1 MLQTNL
7 QQEELTQII
16 HSRLTEFISI
26 LSESSSTTDNIT
38 YIDTFI
44 NNLPTYCKVLPT
56 NEIASVLLTPI
67 KDAIPLMQKK
77 TVIKFISTL
86 LYILN
91 NNTTLCHIN
100 DIQNILI
107 QIVLMLFN
115 KIYLNDTAIKFYVF
129 NMIQYICYHNQHN
142 RDTSIISTML
152 LKIIKIINLNNN
164 FTNDE
169 RITHIISI
177 FKLFEYMIPLYPIT
191 FIEGFIFTQ
200 LLTFAIDSDDAIRE
214 HVCKLLPTISHV
226 ISYNIHINKFRYL
239 YNELSTDKSNTV
251 RKEAALVLTHL
262 MKDHIEKSIF
272 SSDNDNTYYIDKYNS
287 FTLDNDKQVQI
298 ASMQIFGEF
307 ILLLNRNE
315 IDTKY
320 LDLFKNTVDA
330 YFFYQKQQ
338 KDDEE
343 LLIALVKNIPI
354 ILYRFGKECWE
365 STICAIFTKLL
376 KKKNE
381 NVVKAIVSIFG
392 EVASLLDENKVIYDL
407 LPLFNVCITS
417 KDQQVKQ
424 LAKTQL
430 RKVMSNVHQQE
441 TKQIYTYFIKGI
453 VLFDEDEYNDES
465 NRTKSGYVI
474 KQVTMPIH
482 HDNEK
487 VELCDNIEIY
497 YDVFDMG
504 MIKEYF
510 LRVCLLLNCDN
521 KAYIRERSSKTLAS
535 VLIYLNND
543 TNVKTNSDN
552 KIIVDVIMKA
562 FALNLKAQKRK
573 QFVYIMRY
581 LLECK
586 ELYLEKIKLFMK
598 CYMNETVKDVK
609 IAFVRLL
616 ECILLQKE
624 VKLNYL
630 LTEYHFV
637 KLIQEIKAN
646 EELNEI
652 VMKYTNVKWDKI
664 YLNINEDNDNKQ
676 QEVSGDE
683 NGVDF
688 INENGMLILKNDYFN
703 KMKAL
708 FNLDIS

>member
-1 MLQTNL
+1 
-7 QQEELTQII
+7 
-16 HSRLTEFISI
+16 
-26 LSESSSTTDNIT
+26 
-38 YIDTFI
+38 
-44 NNLPTYCKVLPT
+44 
-56 NEIASVLLTPI
+56 
-67 KDAIPLMQKK
+67 
-77 TVIKFISTL
+77 
-86 LYILN
+86 
-91 NNTTLCHIN
+91 
-100 DIQNILI
+100 
-107 QIVLMLFN
+107 
-115 KIYLNDTAIKFYVF
+115 
-129 NMIQYICYHNQHN
+129 
-142 RDTSIISTML
+142 
-152 LKIIKIINLNNN
+152 
-164 FTNDE
+164 
-169 RITHIISI
+169 
-177 FKLFEYMIPLYPIT
+177 
-191 FIEGFIFTQ
+191 
-200 LLTFAIDSDDAIRE
+200 
-214 HVCKLLPTISHV
+214 
-226 ISYNIHINKFRYL
+226 
-239 YNELSTDKSNTV
+239 
-251 RKEAALVLTHL
+251 
-262 MKDHIEKSIF
+262 
-272 SSDNDNTYYIDKYNS
+272 
-287 FTLDNDKQVQI
+287 
-298 ASMQIFGEF
+298 
-307 ILLLNRNE
+307 
-315 IDTKY
+315 
-320 LDLFKNTVDA
+320 
-330 YFFYQKQQ
+330 
-338 KDDEE
+338 
-343 LLIALVKNIPI
+343 
-354 ILYRFGKECWE
+354 
-365 STICAIFTKLL
+365 
-376 KKKNE
+376 
-381 NVVKAIVSIFG
+381 
-392 EVASLLDENKVIYDL
+392 
-407 LPLFNVCITS
+407 
-417 KDQQVKQ
+417 
-424 LAKTQL
+424 
-430 RKVMSNVHQQE
+430 MSNVHQQE